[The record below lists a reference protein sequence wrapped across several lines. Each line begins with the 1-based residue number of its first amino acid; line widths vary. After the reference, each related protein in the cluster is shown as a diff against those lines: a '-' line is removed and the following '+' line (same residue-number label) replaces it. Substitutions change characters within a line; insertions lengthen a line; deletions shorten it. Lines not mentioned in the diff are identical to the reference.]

1 MTVQP
6 VMLSCSDV
14 CALFFCLILV
24 SFSCVVKSVEMCDL
38 PGLALLREGSSSD
51 DDSDEETNFSLGMQD
66 ASCSQHDSTMFSIEF
81 EPSGR

>member
-1 MTVQP
+1 M
-6 VMLSCSDV
+6 
-14 CALFFCLILV
+14 CAVFFCLILV
-24 SFSCVVKSVEMCDL
+24 SFLCVVKSVEMYNS

-51 DDSDEETNFSLGMQD
+51 NDSDEEMNFSLGMQD